1 MLQYPAF
8 LFLAAFTSSQRYNVT
23 LTRKINTIT
32 LWNFNVQITLFEV
45 DLKDVVG
52 LLFLLQEY
60 PEI

>member
-8 LFLAAFTSSQRYNVT
+8 LFLAAFISSQRYNVT

-52 LLFLLQEY
+52 LLFLL
-60 PEI
+60 